1 MVVSA
6 IVNIRAPLF
15 SENSKRFGVNLGVTL
30 EEQGISSNHQAQFET
45 RKCTAYNWRMK
56 LFDIH
61 LCSD

>member
-6 IVNIRAPLF
+6 IVNIKAPLF
-15 SENSKRFGVNLGVTL
+15 SENSKRFGVMVTL